1 MTCEHSLAE
10 KEAACADGMCPFC
23 AAARA
28 ELAQI
33 EVARL
38 NNIRAEQDLE
48 INRLRGYIE
57 TLEIEL
63 GCGPRQK

>member
-28 ELAQI
+28 ELAQM
-33 EVARL
+33 EVAWLKAKLQRL
-38 NNIRAEQDLE
+38 TTTLQDMRKKYP
-48 INRLRGYIE
+48 NG
-57 TLEIEL
+57 
-63 GCGPRQK
+63 

>member
-1 MTCEHSLAE
+1 MAMAIKLKQCEHDQAE

-33 EVARL
+33 EIDLLKTRIREQAAVIARFVAIAKEVL
-38 NNIRAEQDLE
+38 
-48 INRLRGYIE
+48 Y
-57 TLEIEL
+57 
-63 GCGPRQK
+63 

>member
-1 MTCEHSLAE
+1 MFGQSIENDLD
-10 KEAACADGMCPFC
+10 EARQEIERLTALHEA

-33 EVARL
+33 EV
-38 NNIRAEQDLE
+38 E
-48 INRLRGYIE
+48 RLRAYIE

-63 GCGPRQK
+63 GCGPIRALEPKP

>member
-38 NNIRAEQDLE
+38 QTENS
-48 INRLRGYIE
+48 RLLGYIE

-63 GCGPRQK
+63 GCGPRKF